1 MGGWQG
7 GGRGGRL
14 PFDVSSIIRA
24 TLPGLCADWLGG
36 GYLGLS
42 PSCLEGLFHFT
53 ACLLRPHFLSLSNTP
68 PSYSFYVIL
77 TLLAHPVTSYQRP
90 KSPFS
95 LSFRPIYPS
104 CLYAALLPQL
114 CFPLFCVDIK
124 QLTAC
129 LVAGLQCAGR
139 RVLLSLCIY
148 RYFVSQRVCDYF
160 HYAGFRDFRIWLKPG
175 NIMQGISQAPLQ
187 PQSWWSLFLLL
198 ECIYCIVAM
207 FHLFLCTSSLNVC
220 LCYSSLS

>member
-1 MGGWQG
+1 MC
-7 GGRGGRL
+7 RL
-14 PFDVSSIIRA
+14 
-24 TLPGLCADWLGG
+24 TWG

-53 ACLLRPHFLSLSNTP
+53 ACLLRPHFLSLSNTH
-68 PSYSFYVIL
+68 PSYSFSVIL
-77 TLLAHPVTSYQRP
+77 TLLTHPVTSYHRP
-90 KSPFS
+90 KSLFS

-139 RVLLSLCIY
+139 RVLLSLCVY

-160 HYAGFRDFRIWLKPG
+160 HYVGFCDFRIGLKPG

-187 PQSWWSLFLLL
+187 PLSWWSLFFVGV
-198 ECIYCIVAM
+198 CI
-207 FHLFLCTSSLNVC
+207 
-220 LCYSSLS
+220 